1 MSDRKEELFQLVM
14 QKSPLIVEALDRMG
28 LDRTLYNNRLQSE
41 AMKTANEI
49 NRLWNEMVTNG
60 DLE

>member
-28 LDRTLYNNRLQSE
+28 FDRTLDNSELQYE
-41 AMKTANEI
+41 AMKTAYEI
-49 NRLWNEMVTNG
+49 NRLRNEMVTNG